1 METVKPYHFNATDLD
16 LMDRSMVKPGKLA
29 FIMQINSLTA
39 LMFYCG
45 NFKDKTP
52 PMGRRRIVTTKRP
65 RIKMTPM
72 VIKSSNSSLAC
83 QLYYH
88 SIKLFRFVVKL

>member
-1 METVKPYHFNATDLD
+1 MKPYHLNATGLD
-16 LMDRSMVKPGKLA
+16 LMDRSMIKPGKLA
-29 FIMQINSLTA
+29 LIIQINSLTA

-45 NFKDKTP
+45 NFKEKT